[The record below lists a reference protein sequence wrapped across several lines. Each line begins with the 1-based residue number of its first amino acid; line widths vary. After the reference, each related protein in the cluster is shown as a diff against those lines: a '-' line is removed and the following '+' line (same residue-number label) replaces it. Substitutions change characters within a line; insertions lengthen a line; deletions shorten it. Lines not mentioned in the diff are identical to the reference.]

1 MDGEIQQVGVEN
13 PMAFTD
19 NCDLFGSVEERAI
32 NAVGRHVM
40 RQRPSLFNY
49 GTERIA
55 ENRRL
60 WCRKVEVAQDVLVFA
75 NPLMTVVPPL
85 PIPGTTYSL
94 EYCLQIAQVEIDFH
108 PNDVVQLPPELGST
122 LPSQHFAGMAK
133 VCAGIGCPSERLTD
147 YLPVGGGRTKGKER
161 GGTIPATEIDC
172 FCLDVFVV
180 GHVATDGVHLGAVLD
195 GLEIVDIK
203 PDGLESS
210 LECYLS
216 ATIRLAI
223 LPQLRVA
230 LPTIVFDILQL
241 ATVTISPTPAPG
253 VVPNN
258 PAIEDDQLKAFI
270 NVAVAP

>member
-1 MDGEIQQVGVEN
+1 
-13 PMAFTD
+13 MAFTD

-40 RQRPSLFNY
+40 HQRPSLFNY

-60 WCRKVEVAQDVLVFA
+60 WCREVEVAQDVVVFA
-75 NPLMTVVPPL
+75 NPVMTVVPPL
-85 PIPGTTYSL
+85 PIPGTAYSL
-94 EYCLQIAQVEIDFH
+94 EYCLQIVAVEIDFH
-108 PNDVVQLPPELGST
+108 PNDVVQLPPQLGPT

-147 YLPVGGGRTKGKER
+147 YLPAGGPVRATRTKGRER
-161 GGTIPATEIDC
+161 GGTIPATEVDC
-172 FCLDVFVV
+172 FCLDVFLV
-180 GHVATDGVHLGAVLD
+180 GHVETDGVHLGAVLD

-216 ATIRLAI
+216 AAIRLAI

-230 LPTIVFDILQL
+230 LPTIVFNLLNL
-241 ATVTISPTPAPG
+241 ATVTISPTPAPAE
-253 VVPNN
+253 VPNN
-258 PAIEDDQLKAFI
+258 PAIEDDQLKVFI
-270 NVAVAP
+270 DVAVAP